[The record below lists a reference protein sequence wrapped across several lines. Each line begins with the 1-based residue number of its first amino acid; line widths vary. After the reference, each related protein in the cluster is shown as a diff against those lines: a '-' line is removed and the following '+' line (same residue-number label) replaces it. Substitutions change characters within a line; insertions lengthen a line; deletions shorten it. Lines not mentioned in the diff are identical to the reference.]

1 MKKNYFSS
9 AALCGMALL
18 LGTVVTLS
26 SCSADA
32 EAVINPSSQSS
43 GPCAPVRVRVSD
55 FSMSMDDM
63 SSGGGLTRA
72 AQNPGDYFTSS
83 AMTLAFYDAGGTEV
97 YKTTQVQGDGTYTT
111 FGEFT
116 ANLPVGTYT
125 MVALGYAYYDGDVF
139 FLTSPTAAGF
149 TSERPRETFCKT
161 QSVTVTSSAPLD
173 LTVTLNRIVSALDI
187 NSTDNRPA
195 GIAKIRTTYAK
206 GGKAFDPTT
215 GLATSD
221 AGFTQTNTPSAAVGA
236 HIGVSSFPFL
246 ATDEEDIDVTIEV
259 LDAANNVLFTHTASN
274 VPFKRNRKTILTGNI
289 FTASASSAAFRFE
302 TDWLTSET
310 IPF

>member
-1 MKKNYFSS
+1 MKNLKSF
-9 AALCGMALL
+9 AIPIATLALL
-18 LGTVVTLS
+18 FAGCSKDKEVGTAKVHVS
-26 SCSADA
+26 
-32 EAVINPSSQSS
+32 
-43 GPCAPVRVRVSD
+43 VSD
-55 FSMSMDDM
+55 FAITQQDLPQTKTPQD
-63 SSGGGLTRA
+63 A
-72 AQNPGDYFTSS
+72 ADYED
-83 AMTLAFYDAGGTEV
+83 AKAIVLAFYNSNGDEV
-97 YKTTQVQGDGTYTT
+97 YKTTQYKADPTTYTT
-111 FGEFT
+111 FGEFECDLT
-116 ANLPVGTYT
+116 IGSYT
-125 MVALGYAYYDGDVF
+125 MVAVAYAHSDGDEF

-259 LDAANNVLFTHTASN
+259 LDAGDNVLFTKY
-274 VPFKRNRKTILTGNI
+274 VPDVPMQRNRKTTLTGAVYS
-289 FTASASSAAFRFE
+289 ASASSVAFLLE
-302 TDWLTSET
+302 TTWIDGNTVN
-310 IPF
+310 F

>member
-1 MKKNYFSS
+1 MKKSYLNS

-32 EAVINPSSQSS
+32 EAVMNPSSQSS

-55 FSMSMDDM
+55 FSMSMGDM

-72 AQNPGDYFTSS
+72 TQNPGDYFTSS

-149 TSERPRETFCKT
+149 TSERPAR
-161 QSVTVTSSAPLD
+161 
-173 LTVTLNRIVSALDI
+173 
-187 NSTDNRPA
+187 
-195 GIAKIRTTYAK
+195 
-206 GGKAFDPTT
+206 
-215 GLATSD
+215 
-221 AGFTQTNTPSAAVGA
+221 PSARRR
-236 HIGVSSFPFL
+236 
-246 ATDEEDIDVTIEV
+246 
-259 LDAANNVLFTHTASN
+259 AS
-274 VPFKRNRKTILTGNI
+274 R
-289 FTASASSAAFRFE
+289 
-302 TDWLTSET
+302 
-310 IPF
+310 